1 LGGRTGFTRQ
11 RPRPRCKVPGHQGS
25 LPCARMEWPPGTVER
40 SQRAHPQIAG
50 HRGRCRRDPQGCGA
64 YRHQASASK
73 PDPRAEVDVG
83 RGGGSRQ
90 LRRGRASLV
99 VGVRAAAAS
108 IAARL
113 IHPLSRR
120 AGAPRGARP
129 TGPEASGTH
138 RLHAGPVGRGGQR
151 APAVT
156 TSDRGTAGQV
166 AGEAATRPLLR
177 RRARDRVSQACGH
190 DSGWFFFVRSA
201 PRPGPRRPPL
211 VAPARPVPPPVLGC
225 RSKCGRLEHPWHRDS
240 PGLRVGEGPLPQQI
254 GCLLQWRLEVGAA
267 GHQVAMR

>member
-11 RPRPRCKVPGHQGS
+11 RPRPRC
-25 LPCARMEWPPGTVER
+25 
-40 SQRAHPQIAG
+40 
-50 HRGRCRRDPQGCGA
+50 
-64 YRHQASASK
+64 SASK
-73 PDPRAEVDVG
+73 PDSRAEVDVG

-120 AGAPRGARP
+120 AGAPGGARP

-138 RLHAGPVGRGGQR
+138 WLHAGPVGRGGQR

-211 VAPARPVPPPVLGC
+211 VAPARPVPPPVLGVSQQMRAARAPMAPRQP
-225 RSKCGRLEHPWHRDS
+225 RSARRRRAVAAAKSAIYWGQHRLKAQAKHCAGALACWRSSLPTDRARDRMS
-240 PGLRVGEGPLPQQI
+240 SVKPLRSAGTWRVGQERQ
-254 GCLLQWRLEVGAA
+254 RVSAVGDD
-267 GHQVAMR
+267 GQ